1 MQVFESFRTY
11 RIGQTIATLMGGAIL
26 AGAIA
31 ACGQSNSV
39 TDASPT
45 PEPTEAVAQS
55 LATVPPGRA
64 ETPGTSPVSPRK
76 PETITTV
83 APTTPIAI
91 TTPTVVATD
100 TPASATKPDE
110 GDGDEVDAGRQ
121 LFTENG
127 CLACH
132 GADLSGGIGPA
143 LAGRTQ
149 EDLTE
154 DRIRTQLA
162 NGGNGM
168 PAFGHLEPDQVNTL
182 IALIRSL

>member
-1 MQVFESFRTY
+1 M
-11 RIGQTIATLMGGAIL
+11 
-26 AGAIA
+26 
-31 ACGQSNSV
+31 
-39 TDASPT
+39 
-45 PEPTEAVAQS
+45 

-64 ETPGTSPVSPRK
+64 EAPVASPPSPRT

-83 APTTPIAI
+83 APTTPIVI
-91 TTPTVVATD
+91 MTPTEAATD
-100 TPASATKPDE
+100 TPASTAKPDE
-110 GDGDEVDAGRQ
+110 GDGDEVDAGQQ